1 MPQFSGEWE
10 NKMSIETLARL
21 QAWEADMVKRYN
33 AYCELHNL
41 TPCSADELEFAIQC
55 METTP
60 PELQDAH
67 LAFLSAFIAEWER
80 WEDESAAYWGDGSYA
95 GTSAEDYV

>member
-1 MPQFSGEWE
+1 MTQ
-10 NKMSIETLARL
+10 NETLARL

-33 AYCELHNL
+33 AYCELHGL

-60 PELQDAH
+60 TEFSDMCIEPDKQAQH
-67 LAFLSAFIAEWER
+67 LAFLSAFITEWEQ
-80 WEDESAAYWGDGSYA
+80 WEDESREYWQNGSYA
-95 GTSAEDYV
+95 GTSAEDYE

>member
-1 MPQFSGEWE
+1 MTQ
-10 NKMSIETLARL
+10 NETLARL

-33 AYCELHNL
+33 AYCELHGL

-60 PELQDAH
+60 TEFSDMCIEPELQNAH
-67 LAFLSAFIAEWER
+67 LAFLSAFITEWER
-80 WEDESAAYWGDGSYA
+80 WEDESAAYWRDGSYA
-95 GTSAEDYV
+95 GTSAEDYE